1 MGGLLK
7 MRLKH
12 ALLLTTLILSLSLFL
27 PLQASAQQTQLEIEA
42 TVQSHLIFDGDRLPV
57 AVALSNVGG
66 NSLQNVIVSASTGE
80 KRAMGTI
87 QAGTAQEVAL
97 FLENYKLGKNQVEI
111 FATFSG
117 GESDHIPVW
126 FEVRPPEESVTL
138 RVTDAPQSIY
148 EGTVFT
154 AQLQVQNLW
163 QQAVSGVRIKNG
175 DKVLYFVGALQPNQS
190 LDISLRV
197 EEYKTGPNLLQLVA
211 EHERGSAPPVPLE
224 FDVIP
229 ADSAV
234 KVYLSSLSSATYPTE
249 PIKLSLVVAASE
261 QAGITQLELKAL
273 NQGIQPTG
281 YYLGEQTAEGQ
292 EVPVIDVTSL
302 LTGTSQTEEE
312 TTTRSVR
319 GRELTFEVADP
330 GVGTQPLSFQV
341 SYRLGSVVVQ
351 REFKV
356 DAKVLEAPSVRL
368 IQAERIEAKKGE
380 QAIVMLHVANDLPIE
395 VEAVRVVPLGDIEA
409 SPSEFFI
416 GTMSSNDFLPA
427 NFKIETDNLHDKGQL
442 SFKLVYR
449 IGRQTYETQPL
460 QVTIHL
466 EQTERTNLIVY
477 IVPPVVVVLLVL
489 IWWSLRRR
497 KWTQQHSS

>member
-1 MGGLLK
+1 
-7 MRLKH
+7 
-12 ALLLTTLILSLSLFL
+12 
-27 PLQASAQQTQLEIEA
+27 
-42 TVQSHLIFDGDRLPV
+42 
-57 AVALSNVGG
+57 
-66 NSLQNVIVSASTGE
+66 
-80 KRAMGTI
+80 
-87 QAGTAQEVAL
+87 
-97 FLENYKLGKNQVEI
+97 
-111 FATFSG
+111 
-117 GESDHIPVW
+117 
-126 FEVRPPEESVTL
+126 
-138 RVTDAPQSIY
+138 
-148 EGTVFT
+148 
-154 AQLQVQNLW
+154 
-163 QQAVSGVRIKNG
+163 
-175 DKVLYFVGALQPNQS
+175 
-190 LDISLRV
+190 V
-197 EEYKTGPNLLQLVA
+197 EEYEIGSNLLRLVA

-234 KVYLSSLSSATYPTE
+234 KVYLSSLSPATYPTE
-249 PIKLSLVVAASE
+249 TIKLSLVVAASE

-292 EVPVIDVTSL
+292 QVPVVDVTSL
-302 LTGTSQTEEE
+302 LTGTSQTAEE
-312 TTTRSVR
+312 TTTNAVR

-380 QAIVMLHVANDLPIE
+380 QAIVMLHVANDLP
-395 VEAVRVVPLGDIEA
+395 VEADAVRVIPLGDIEA

-427 NFKIETDNLHDKGQL
+427 NFKIETANLHDKEQL

-460 QVTIHL
+460 QVVVHI
-466 EQTERTNLIVY
+466 EQTGKTNLVVF
-477 IVPPVVVVLLVL
+477 IVPPIVVVLLVL

-497 KWTQQHSS
+497 RWTQQRSS

>member
-1 MGGLLK
+1 
-7 MRLKH
+7 
-12 ALLLTTLILSLSLFL
+12 
-27 PLQASAQQTQLEIEA
+27 
-42 TVQSHLIFDGDRLPV
+42 
-57 AVALSNVGG
+57 
-66 NSLQNVIVSASTGE
+66 
-80 KRAMGTI
+80 
-87 QAGTAQEVAL
+87 
-97 FLENYKLGKNQVEI
+97 
-111 FATFSG
+111 
-117 GESDHIPVW
+117 
-126 FEVRPPEESVTL
+126 
-138 RVTDAPQSIY
+138 
-148 EGTVFT
+148 
-154 AQLQVQNLW
+154 
-163 QQAVSGVRIKNG
+163 VRIKNG

-190 LDISLRV
+190 LDIGLRV
-197 EEYKTGPNLLQLVA
+197 EEYKTGSNLLKLVA
-211 EHERGSAPPVPLE
+211 EHELGSAPPVPLE
-224 FDVIP
+224 FEVIP

-234 KVYLSSLSSATYPTE
+234 KVYLSSLSPATYPTE

-273 NQGIQPTG
+273 NQGVQPTG

-292 EVPVIDVTSL
+292 QVPVIDVTSL
-302 LTGTSQTEEE
+302 LTGTSQTAEQ
-312 TTTRSVR
+312 TTTSAVR

-341 SYRLGSVVVQ
+341 SYRLGSIVVQ

-380 QAIVMLHVANDLPIE
+380 QAIVMLHVANDLPVE
-395 VEAVRVVPLGDIEA
+395 AEAVRVVPLGDIEA

-427 NFKIETDNLHDKGQL
+427 NFKIETANLHDKEQL

-466 EQTERTNLIVY
+466 EQTERTNLVVY

>member
-1 MGGLLK
+1 MKLK
-7 MRLKH
+7 YTLI
-12 ALLLTTLILSLSLFL
+12 LTAFILSLSLFL
-27 PLQASAQQTQLEIEA
+27 PLQVSAQQIQLEIEA
-42 TVQSHLIFDGDRLPV
+42 TVQSHLIFNGDRLPI
-57 AVALSNVGG
+57 AVTLSNVGG
-66 NSLQNVIVSASTGE
+66 NSLQSVVVNASTSE
-80 KRAMGTI
+80 KRTVGALQPGTP
-87 QAGTAQEVAL
+87 QDVTL
-97 FLENYKLGKNQVEI
+97 LLENYKLGKNQVDI

-117 GESDHIPVW
+117 GESDHISIW

-175 DKVLYFVGALQPNQS
+175 AKVLYFIGALTANQS

-197 EEYKTGPNLLQLVA
+197 EEYKTGSNLLQLVA

-234 KVYLSSLSSATYPTE
+234 KVYLSSLSPATYPTE

-292 EVPVIDVTSL
+292 QVPLVDVTSL
-302 LTGTSQTEEE
+302 LTGTSQTTKE
-312 TTTRSVR
+312 TTTSAVR

-341 SYRLGSVVVQ
+341 SYRLGSIVVQ

-380 QAIVMLHVANDLPIE
+380 QAIVMLHVANDLP
-395 VEAVRVVPLGDIEA
+395 VEADAVRVIPLGDIEA

-416 GTMSSNDFLPA
+416 GTMSPNDFLPA
-427 NFKIETDNLHDKGQL
+427 NFKIETDNLHDKEQL

-460 QVTIHL
+460 QVVVHI
-466 EQTERTNLIVY
+466 EQTGKTNLVVF
-477 IVPPVVVVLLVL
+477 IVPPIVVVLLVL

-497 KWTQQHSS
+497 RWTQQRSS

>member
-1 MGGLLK
+1 MKLK
-7 MRLKH
+7 YTLI
-12 ALLLTTLILSLSLFL
+12 LTTLILLLSLFL
-27 PLQASAQQTQLEIEA
+27 PLQVSAQQIQLEIEA
-42 TVQSHLIFDGDRLPV
+42 TVQSHLIFDGDRLPISV
-57 AVALSNVGG
+57 TLSNVGG
-66 NSLQNVIVSASTGE
+66 NSLQSVVINASTGE
-80 KRAMGTI
+80 KRTVGAL
-87 QAGTAQEVAL
+87 QPGTAQDVTL
-97 FLENYKLGKNQVEI
+97 LLENYNLGKNQVDI

-117 GESDHIPVW
+117 GESAHISIW

-148 EGTVFT
+148 EGTVFM
-154 AQLQVQNLW
+154 AQLQIQNLW

-175 DKVLYFVGALQPNQS
+175 AKVLYFIGALTANQS

-197 EEYKTGPNLLQLVA
+197 KEYETGSNLLRLVA

-234 KVYLSSLSSATYPTE
+234 KVYLSSLSPATYPTE
-249 PIKLSLVVAASE
+249 TIKLSLVVAASE

-292 EVPVIDVTSL
+292 QVPVVDVTSL
-302 LTGTSQTEEE
+302 LTGTSQTAEE
-312 TTTRSVR
+312 TTTNAVR

-380 QAIVMLHVANDLPIE
+380 QAIVMLHVANDLP
-395 VEAVRVVPLGDIEA
+395 VEADAVRVIPLGDIEA

-427 NFKIETDNLHDKGQL
+427 NFKIETANLHDKEQL

-460 QVTIHL
+460 QVVVHI
-466 EQTERTNLIVY
+466 EQTGKTNLVVF
-477 IVPPVVVVLLVL
+477 IVPPIVVVLLVL

-497 KWTQQHSS
+497 RWTQQRSS